1 MKKFLNGL
9 GRLLRLPNLFTLPGD
24 VLCGFMMAQVY
35 PAYSLKS
42 NIGYG
47 WSVHLLIFISIL
59 AYCFGL
65 IQNDIC
71 GYEEDC
77 AFGRENRPLVDG
89 TISLNTAK
97 ILALLCAVFGLTCS
111 FWVNTTAVAVFIV
124 ILLFSSLYNLFSPK
138 FPRLS
143 CPLMGICRGLNVLLG
158 ASAFGADV
166 FNFEISNFS
175 LLVCVIYHFLYITSV
190 CLIAAKEEERGPSR
204 FVGLLPFFGTLA
216 LVAVIPHFTFVSF
229 AIWVF
234 CLTISLSKKSTP
246 QFVGQ
251 TVGILIS
258 SLILIQLC
266 WISALTGDLFLI
278 SMILILYFGNH
289 AVSKM
294 FYSS

>member
-24 VLCGFMMAQVY
+24 VLCGFMMAQIY

-47 WSVHLLIFISIL
+47 WAVHLLIFISIL
-59 AYCFGL
+59 VYSFGL

-77 AFGRENRPLVDG
+77 AFGRIKRPLVDG
-89 TISLNTAK
+89 SISPRTAK
-97 ILALLCAVFGLTCS
+97 LLAVFCIVLALVCS
-111 FWVNTTAVAVFIV
+111 TLINMTTVTIV
-124 ILLFSSLYNLFSPK
+124 ISILFFSSIYNLSAPK
-138 FPRLS
+138 FPLLS
-143 CPLMGICRGLNVLLG
+143 SPLMGICRGLNVLLG
-158 ASAFGADV
+158 ASAFGVDI
-166 FNFEISNFS
+166 FNFEVANFP
-175 LLVCVIYHFLYITSV
+175 LIACVLYHFLYITFV

-204 FVGLLPFFGTLA
+204 FVALLPFFSTLA
-216 LVAVIPHFTFVSF
+216 LIAVVPHYTFVSF

-234 CLTISLSKKSTP
+234 CLTIMLNKKSTP

-251 TVGILIS
+251 TIGMLIS

-278 SMILILYFGNH
+278 SIILILYFGNH